1 MEKDIPVSSELD
13 NFLNKYANDV
23 FSMKLFLF
31 FKDHPYAQ
39 LSEQV
44 IMSATGK
51 DLDRCLIKKA
61 LEDFAERG
69 IIKKSISHGVLF
81 YSLAEKMHSLAVE
94 MDKIEQKKRCS
105 RIVNSGSP
113 IEPLLN
119 NVIPTA
125 MFSHGYQVA
134 T

>member
-1 MEKDIPVSSELD
+1 MEKDIPVSNELD
-13 NFLNKYANDV
+13 DFINEYANDA

-44 IMSATGK
+44 IMSATGN

-61 LEDFAERG
+61 LEDFVERG
-69 IIKKSISHGVLF
+69 IIKKSTSHGVLF
-81 YSLAEKMHSLAVE
+81 YSLTEKMHGLAVE

-105 RIVNSGSP
+105 RIANSGRP

-119 NVIPTA
+119 SVIPA
-125 MFSHGYQVA
+125 AILSPGY
-134 T
+134 